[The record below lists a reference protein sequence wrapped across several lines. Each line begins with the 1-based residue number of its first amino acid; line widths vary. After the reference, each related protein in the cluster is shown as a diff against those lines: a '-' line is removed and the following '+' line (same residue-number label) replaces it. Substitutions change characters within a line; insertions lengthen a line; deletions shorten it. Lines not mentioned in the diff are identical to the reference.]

1 MFDSY
6 RDLFLTLNYFSFRNR
21 MLPKKKKDRILFT
34 HSVKNIHKNSD
45 FFENDPKLAT
55 LLSQPLLNLDKNIG
69 KFWLKIFLNS
79 VGYFSKFR
87 V

>member
-1 MFDSY
+1 
-6 RDLFLTLNYFSFRNR
+6 

-45 FFENDPKLAT
+45 LFENDPKLAT

-79 VGYFSKFR
+79 VGYFL
-87 V
+87 